1 MTQPQPAP
9 HTQRRVLLQA
19 AGVAHGKP
27 LFIFPGVNGDPLTF
41 TDLASRLGHER
52 PVYGFQLVGSQ
63 QECEPVRQMGRLAQ
77 LYAAEIRGT
86 QPRGPYFL
94 FGYSFGGA
102 LAFEVARELLSHGER
117 IALVVMADCP
127 APGYPK
133 PPPIFVRARIHAQNL
148 LKLPMRNRLQYLRD
162 RFENNVTRMQR
173 MVGASPVDLDG
184 KDVPPH
190 MERVNAALREAF
202 DNYSPAPLSVDVLF
216 LTADS
221 PPDWPTIVFD
231 DPLMG
236 WGPMLR
242 GRISQCGVPGAHL
255 SIFAPE
261 HVAAL
266 VDRLRNALA
275 QAEHAESLRVI
286 TNPTST
292 ATRKVS

>member
-9 HTQRRVLLQA
+9 YTQRRVLLQP
-19 AGVAHGKP
+19 AGVAHAKP
-27 LFIFPGVNGDPLTF
+27 LFIFPGVNGDPHTF

-52 PVYGFQLVGSQ
+52 PIYGFHLVGSQ

-86 QPRGPYFL
+86 QPRGPYYL

-117 IALVVMADCP
+117 VGLVAMADCP

-133 PPPIFVRARIHAQNL
+133 PPHAFIRARVHAENL
-148 LKLPMRNRLQYLRD
+148 LKLSVQERSAYLRD
-162 RFENNVTRMQR
+162 RLEHMAERLLR
-173 MVGASPVDLDG
+173 LVGANPDKPDEG
-184 KDVPPH
+184 APPH
-190 MERVNAALREAF
+190 MERVNAALREAYE
-202 DNYSPAPLSVDVLF
+202 NYAPAPLSVNVLF

-221 PPDWPTIVFD
+221 PPDWPATVFD

-236 WGPMLR
+236 WGPVLR
-242 GRISQCGVPGAHL
+242 GRISQSGVPGEHL

-261 HVAAL
+261 HISVLAEL
-266 VDRLRNALA
+266 LRNALT
-275 QAEHAESLRVI
+275 QAEHTDGLRDKPPSAVG
-286 TNPTST
+286 
-292 ATRKVS
+292 KVS